1 MNDESVATM
10 VNGRYVWALHGV
22 ILVPLL
28 AYQYFH
34 VCLYYLLAA
43 AFVHAFLFLRGV
55 IVEQLGEDTAE
66 TLFAWAMKISFVVS
80 LVYAWHVIPSHAGFS
95 IGQFIV
101 KLIGLQIRY
110 WALCFLGICSIP
122 CLPRAF
128 RKLVADAKR
137 LYASWLERSFAASE
151 CRIERDSLR
160 GERHAIEMQNRTLAA
175 QLKTQKEQSDRE
187 IRTLQATISKE
198 QDLANTEHQKR
209 EASDRRQSIV
219 RESCRKL
226 LAFAEDGIRAI
237 EAETLEVLHSGLEVS
252 LIDEEMSKLKYRNG
266 VLSGEVAQ
274 LRQVLS
280 SVEEK

>member
-1 MNDESVATM
+1 M
-10 VNGRYVWALHGV
+10 
-22 ILVPLL
+22 
-28 AYQYFH
+28 
-34 VCLYYLLAA
+34 
-43 AFVHAFLFLRGV
+43 
-55 IVEQLGEDTAE
+55 
-66 TLFAWAMKISFVVS
+66 
-80 LVYAWHVIPSHAGFS
+80 
-95 IGQFIV
+95 
-101 KLIGLQIRY
+101 
-110 WALCFLGICSIP
+110 
-122 CLPRAF
+122 
-128 RKLVADAKR
+128 
-137 LYASWLERSFAASE
+137 
-151 CRIERDSLR
+151 R
-160 GERHAIEMQNRTLAA
+160 GERHAIEMQNRTLAT

-187 IRTLQATISKE
+187 IRTLQATIAKE

>member
-1 MNDESVATM
+1 
-10 VNGRYVWALHGV
+10 
-22 ILVPLL
+22 
-28 AYQYFH
+28 
-34 VCLYYLLAA
+34 
-43 AFVHAFLFLRGV
+43 
-55 IVEQLGEDTAE
+55 
-66 TLFAWAMKISFVVS
+66 
-80 LVYAWHVIPSHAGFS
+80 
-95 IGQFIV
+95 
-101 KLIGLQIRY
+101 
-110 WALCFLGICSIP
+110 
-122 CLPRAF
+122 
-128 RKLVADAKR
+128 
-137 LYASWLERSFAASE
+137 
-151 CRIERDSLR
+151 
-160 GERHAIEMQNRTLAA
+160 MQNRTLAT